1 MSVSSLGIWRRVI
14 VVHGKTWHSQDFA
27 RPAIPIHFIKNE
39 WGWVFFLVQNQR
51 IYDPNS
57 GPSLFMICRYQ
68 STRVSKS
75 LFSEGTSMADG
86 NHLLLTV
93 REVSKLLRI
102 HRPKVYDL
110 IKNNTIQGFK
120 LGSDWRI
127 KRDSVEAL
135 IGAIPEIFFE
145 ESDEDDKPEL
155 GKIGLRVMR

>member
-1 MSVSSLGIWRRVI
+1 MS
-14 VVHGKTWHSQDFA
+14 
-27 RPAIPIHFIKNE
+27 
-39 WGWVFFLVQNQR
+39 
-51 IYDPNS
+51 
-57 GPSLFMICRYQ
+57 
-68 STRVSKS
+68 
-75 LFSEGTSMADG
+75 DG

-135 IGAIPEIFFE
+135 IGAIPEVFFE
-145 ESDEDDKPEL
+145 DSDEEDTPGL